1 MKKQTTTFPDI
12 KKGLDDTGY
21 PSMNARGEEAVSRE
35 LYDGVK
41 HIKGKVAKQF
51 VYPDPSKFHVRLMKK
66 GILKLGSKTEYT
78 YPDLKVRND
87 MEYRFNKKVFLP
99 TELNVEAL
107 LYHYD
112 KLYQLTHYLQ
122 NKVASLK
129 EDLFILRNRE

>member
-41 HIKGKVAKQF
+41 HIKGKVSKQF
-51 VYPDPSKFHVRLMKK
+51 VYPEPSKFHVRLMKK

-78 YPDLKVRND
+78 YPDLKVRNVWNTD
-87 MEYRFNKKVFLP
+87 LIEGIH

>member
-1 MKKQTTTFPDI
+1 
-12 KKGLDDTGY
+12 
-21 PSMNARGEEAVSRE
+21 
-35 LYDGVK
+35 
-41 HIKGKVAKQF
+41 
-51 VYPDPSKFHVRLMKK
+51 MKK